1 MMTTMGLNDVE
12 IRVLGALSEK
22 DLATP
27 EYYPLSLGA
36 LVHACNQKTNREP
49 VTAYDEPAVLAA
61 LNALEQKGWVHPA
74 AEPGSRVRKYRHLL
88 VERLA
93 LRPSE
98 QAVLTVLLLRG
109 PQTAGELR
117 TRTERL
123 HEFSDLDAAMNTLRR
138 LAEREPEP
146 LVAQMERQPGTKENR
161 WMHLFG
167 DSLPAAAAAAPAAS
181 LSMEQRLEALE
192 AAVEQIR
199 DEMIR
204 LRVLVEAM
212 RAGAPPAD

>member
-1 MMTTMGLNDVE
+1 MGLDDVE

-27 EYYPLSLGA
+27 EYYPLSLSA
-36 LVHACNQKTNREP
+36 LVSACNQKTNREP

-61 LNALEQKGWVHPA
+61 LDALEQKGWVRPVT
-74 AEPGSRVRKYRHLL
+74 EPGSRVTKYRHLL

-123 HEFSDLDAAMNTLRR
+123 HQFPDLDAVMNTLRR

-146 LVAQMERQPGTKENR
+146 LVVQMERLPGMKESR

-167 DSLPAAAAAAPAAS
+167 SNPPAAAAPAPAAGV
-181 LSMEQRLEALE
+181 SMEQRLEALE
-192 AAVEQIR
+192 TAVEQIR
-199 DEMIR
+199 QEMIR
-204 LRVLVEAM
+204 LRALVEAM